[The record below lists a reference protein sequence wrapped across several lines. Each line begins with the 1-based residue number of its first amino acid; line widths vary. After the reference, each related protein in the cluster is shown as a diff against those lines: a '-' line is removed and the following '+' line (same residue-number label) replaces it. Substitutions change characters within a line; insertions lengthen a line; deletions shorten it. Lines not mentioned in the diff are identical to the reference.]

1 MDYLMSKVREIYEQF
16 DASHDFQHIERVY
29 QNALAI
35 LHTEPAADAEVV
47 KIAVLLHDVSDK
59 KYTDSKEQEEQ
70 LIAELPVSEE
80 KSNIFEI
87 VLHKYRLMV
96 EMS

>member
-1 MDYLMSKVREIYEQF
+1 MNNLMDKVRSIYEQF

-29 QNALAI
+29 HNALAI
-35 LHTEPAADAEVV
+35 LHTEPEADAEVV

-70 LIAELPVSEE
+70 LITELPMSEE
-80 KSNIFEI
+80 KKATYSRLHCTSI
-87 VLHKYRLMV
+87 V
-96 EMS
+96 